1 MAKIETEALH
11 NGSATKTT
19 ATAAAND
26 SPDTSIKVLV
36 TGGLGFVGSAIVR
49 ALQEQRPKWIVCILD
64 LDNGPGDS
72 CKDDG
77 EDELDL
83 LKGCSYEYVQADVT
97 DFDAV
102 MRVFHRV
109 RPTAVVHS
117 AGIVPPLR
125 ERYSRRLET
134 VVKKV
139 NVMGTRHVVEA
150 AGRAGCRAFV
160 YTSSC
165 CAVVDDMTK
174 SYPNID
180 ERWPVSRKSLI
191 YGESKVE
198 AERIVL
204 AANNSGMSH
213 EKFAIL
219 DGESPN
225 AMLTC
230 VLRPSVIFGEGDH
243 QLIPSLHACIAKGES
258 RFIVGNGFNLWDATY
273 VGNIAD
279 AHVLAL
285 DNLLGV
291 GSRRDETQA
300 TINEL
305 VQEPGT
311 NGVGSAAGET
321 FFIQNNEPISFRD
334 FSLAVWKEFGHYP
347 PWLEIRIPEGLGWTL
362 GLFAEL
368 FTRIS
373 GTPTTLSRG
382 SVMDAVAIRYAS
394 GDKASRILGYHPR
407 TGLERKDAD
416 DERMIAAE
424 TPGMRET

>member
-1 MAKIETEALH
+1 M
-11 NGSATKTT
+11 SA
-19 ATAAAND
+19 
-26 SPDTSIKVLV
+26 IKVESPEV
-36 TGGLGFVGSAIVR
+36 REIPSITGLLSIFPRHLTIPIAFESPA
-49 ALQEQRPKWIVCILD
+49 
-64 LDNGPGDS
+64 NS
-72 CKDDG
+72 C
-77 EDELDL
+77 
-83 LKGCSYEYVQADVT
+83 
-97 DFDAV
+97 
-102 MRVFHRV
+102 
-109 RPTAVVHS
+109 HS
-117 AGIVPPLR
+117 
-125 ERYSRRLET
+125 RYSRRLET
-134 VVKKV
+134 VVKTV

-150 AGRAGCRAFV
+150 ARGVGCRAFV

-180 ERWPVSRKSLI
+180 ERWPVSKESLI

-204 AANNSGMSH
+204 AANNSHVSQ
-213 EKFAIL
+213 EKLVAS
-219 DGESPN
+219 DEETHS

-258 RFIVGNGFNLWDATY
+258 RFIVGDGCNLWDATY
-273 VGNIAD
+273 VGNVAD

-291 GSRRDETQA
+291 GSRREERQA
-300 TINEL
+300 DMNEQ
-305 VQEPGT
+305 VREAGS
-311 NGVGSAAGET
+311 NGVGSAAGEA

-347 PWLEIRIPEGLGWTL
+347 PRLEIRIPEGLGWTL
-362 GLFAEL
+362 GLFAEF

-394 GDKASRILGYHPR
+394 SDKASKILGYHPR
-407 TGLERKDAD
+407 TGLEVGIKKSCRVSNVAF
-416 DERMIAAE
+416 
-424 TPGMRET
+424 PNS